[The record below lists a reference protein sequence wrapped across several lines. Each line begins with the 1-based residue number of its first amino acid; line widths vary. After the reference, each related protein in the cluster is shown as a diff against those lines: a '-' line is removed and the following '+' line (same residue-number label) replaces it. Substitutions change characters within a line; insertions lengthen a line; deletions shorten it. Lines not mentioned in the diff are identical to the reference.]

1 MVHYNSNLRV
11 RHQRLDLIGKLAD
24 EGIVIVNGNI
34 RYDIDR
40 EMNELY
46 YDGHTTARIPT
57 AALKPA
63 NSTLAIIPIQLVRMI
78 S

>member
-1 MVHYNSNLRV
+1 MVHDNSNLRV
-11 RHQRLDLIGKLAD
+11 WHQRLDLIGKLAD

-46 YDGHTTARIPT
+46 YDGHHD
-57 AALKPA
+57 
-63 NSTLAIIPIQLVRMI
+63 NHECGCGV
-78 S
+78 

>member
-1 MVHYNSNLRV
+1 MIHYDDNLLV
-11 RHQRLDLIGKLAD
+11 K
-24 EGIVIVNGNI
+24 
-34 RYDIDR
+34 
-40 EMNELY
+40 M
-46 YDGHTTARIPT
+46 PT